1 MQESSKKASRMY
13 KMLKFLRIPR
23 LFELLNVD
31 RVKQSITDYYSK
43 RLEKAVQENDDS
55 ESYPILKA
63 LMYVQIYKI
72 LRLSLLIFTSS
83 YFLGIVWHIY
93 CVDLEYDVYI
103 KPNDP

>member
-1 MQESSKKASRMY
+1 MLESSKKASRMY

-23 LFELLNVD
+23 LFDLLDVD
-31 RVKQSITDYYSK
+31 RVKQSITNYYSEK
-43 RLEKAVQENDDS
+43 LLKAVQENDES

-63 LMYVQIYKI
+63 LMYVQMYKI

-93 CVDLEYDVYI
+93 VVDL
-103 KPNDP
+103 